1 MQADY
6 KVNIDDVVFDSDKEV
21 LDYFVSINGVQMDN
35 PLRVHLCDEDLENIK
50 TMLLL
55 IFEENKH
62 ALSFYKEVEDE

>member
-1 MQADY
+1 
-6 KVNIDDVVFDSDKEV
+6 
-21 LDYFVSINGVQMDN
+21 MDN

-62 ALSFYKEVEDE
+62 ALSFIKK